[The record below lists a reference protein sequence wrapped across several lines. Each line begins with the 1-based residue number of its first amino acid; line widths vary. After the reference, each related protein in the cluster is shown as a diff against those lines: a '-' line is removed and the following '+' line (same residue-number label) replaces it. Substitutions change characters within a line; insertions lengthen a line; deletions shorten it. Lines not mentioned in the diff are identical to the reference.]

1 MFTKLEKMVL
11 NLILGHQALL
21 KQRLDQVCNSLTL
34 VKTDVEEPKKALASP
49 KRVYTRNFQ
58 T

>member
-11 NLILGHQALL
+11 DLILEHQALL

-49 KRVYTRNFQ
+49 KMV
-58 T
+58 

>member
-11 NLILGHQALL
+11 DLILGHQALL

-34 VKTDVEEPKKALASP
+34 VKTDVEEPKEALASP
-49 KRVYTRNFQ
+49 KMV
-58 T
+58 